1 MDYNPL
7 DSGMPQSSG
16 FGSINIPGLDFE
28 KGLDV
33 FEGEMDDYV
42 SALYSFLKNT
52 PEVIEKLR
60 GVTEENLPEYAVN
73 VHGLKSISAWI
84 CAESIREGAAELE
97 ALAKAGDFS
106 AVAARNDTFLNDTSV
121 FLNELK
127 TTLENK

>member
-7 DSGMPQSSG
+7 DSDIPQSSG
-16 FGSINIPGLDFE
+16 IGSINITGLDFE

-33 FEGEMDDYV
+33 FEGEIDDYV
-42 SALYSFLKNT
+42 SALYSYIKNT

-60 GVTEENLPEYAVN
+60 SVTEENLPEYTVN

-106 AVAARNDTFLNDTSV
+106 AVVAKNETFLNETIV